1 MHYLLLSTAKL
12 VAGKRTN
19 TRNTEEVQK
28 KQRVHTKEDTILKL
42 IKVIA
47 IVYSYVL

>member
-12 VAGKRTN
+12 VAGKRTD

-28 KQRVHTKEDTILKL
+28 KQRVQTKEHTILTL
-42 IKVIA
+42 MRVIA
-47 IVYSYVL
+47 IFYSYVL